1 MDVDLD
7 EVLEAWF
14 RKSETSAD
22 NIDID
27 AFLSDAMFPTDFNII
42 GRTDLAQVKEKELK
56 AQMEEE
62 ELGNIFK
69 EDVQPDE
76 FPLSCNMVSIPEDI
90 FPCIS
95 CGRLFFSEENLENH
109 TENCDNKEKKESCR
123 HCRNTF
129 ARCSNKDLHERG
141 CDKGKQRRK
150 RHLKQST
157 IENYA
162 KRSCVDNF
170 QAQQVGGSSALEE
183 HSETW
188 KAPEILES
196 TLKDTAMTYRKEFNE
211 SNRKDLL
218 QRLNITMNT
227 FTPIIQ
233 GEIHRKEG
241 IKWYFSLKMVFFKA
255 KDVTDLTDPPVTFR
269 SEVFTSLDDE
279 KLDIQYKVAYNQFI
293 HQIEEFQRNGSG
305 WVIHHFRSLDLG
317 NYILLL

>member
-1 MDVDLD
+1 MD

-14 RKSETSAD
+14 GKSETSAD

-27 AFLSDAMFPTDFNII
+27 AFLNDAMFPTDFNVI
-42 GRTDLAQVKEKELK
+42 GRTDHAQVEEKELR
-56 AQMEEE
+56 AQVEGE

-69 EDVQPDE
+69 EDMQPDE
-76 FPLSCNMVSIPEDI
+76 FPLSCNMVSIPDDI

-95 CGRLFFSEENLENH
+95 CGSLFLSEENLENH

-123 HCRNTF
+123 HCHKTF
-129 ARCSNKDLHERG
+129 DRCSNKDLHERG

-150 RHLKQST
+150 RPLKQST
-157 IENYA
+157 IENYP
-162 KRSCVDNF
+162 KRSCV
-170 QAQQVGGSSALEE
+170 QQVGGRNAVEE

-196 TLKDTAMTYRKEFNE
+196 TLKNTAMTYRKEFNE
-211 SNRKDLL
+211 INRKDLL
-218 QRLNITMNT
+218 QRLNIMMNT

-233 GEIHRKEG
+233 GEIHRKKG
-241 IKWYFSLKMVFFKA
+241 IKWYFSLKMVFCQP
-255 KDVTDLTDPPVTFR
+255 KDVIDLTDPPVTFR

-293 HQIEEFQRNGSG
+293 HQIEDFQRNG
-305 WVIHHFRSLDLG
+305 RR
-317 NYILLL
+317 